1 MAVWIVY
8 AHLLSGLKQISTSY
22 YEAAEVDGAGKI
34 RMFFSITLPL
44 LSPIILFNLIMQ
56 IINGF
61 MVFTQAQIITGGGPV
76 NETLVYILYLYQ
88 NSFKYYEMGY
98 GSAMAWILLVIVGF
112 LQQWYFVLQNN
123 GYFMKIIQIWHL
135 KRRRG

>member
-1 MAVWIVY
+1 
-8 AHLLSGLKQISTSY
+8 
-22 YEAAEVDGAGKI
+22 
-34 RMFFSITLPL
+34 MFFSITLPL